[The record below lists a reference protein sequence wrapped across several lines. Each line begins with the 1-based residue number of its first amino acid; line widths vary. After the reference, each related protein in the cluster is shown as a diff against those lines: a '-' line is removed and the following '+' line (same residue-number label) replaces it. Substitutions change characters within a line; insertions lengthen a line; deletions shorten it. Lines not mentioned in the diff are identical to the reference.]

1 MKTYQKQ
8 TDPMNQTYKSLPII
22 DIQPFIN
29 GSARR
34 NVADQV
40 IEACKEIGFLI
51 IKGHEIEETVIND
64 AFNASKS
71 FFDLPQNIKN
81 KWHPNEP
88 SLQRGYHA
96 FATRGLSYTLGED
109 TPPDLRETYFMG
121 PIDDHSRHFQDV
133 VSAQKAY
140 APNILPGDEI
150 DLGVRLINL
159 YRSFEDLSAILLK
172 VFALGLDV
180 HEDYFLKLA
189 KRHFSILS
197 SHNYPPLTKNPKK
210 DQLRTGA
217 HTDFGAIT
225 ILAIKGNESGLE
237 VLMPDGHW
245 LGVNPPDGCLVV
257 NLGDMMNR
265 WTNGLWKSTLHR
277 VANPQNLNS
286 INSHRQ
292 TLGYFMHPDFDAL
305 IEVIPSCIARGTVAE
320 FAPIMAG
327 EHIAEKIR
335 ASHEGKNNP

>member
-8 TDPMNQTYKSLPII
+8 TDPMNQTYTSLPII

-51 IKGHEIEETVIND
+51 IKGHEIEETVINN

-121 PIDDHSRHFQDV
+121 PIDDHSKHFQDV

-159 YRSFEDLSAILLK
+159 YRSFEDLSAILL
-172 VFALGLDV
+172 
-180 HEDYFLKLA
+180 
-189 KRHFSILS
+189 S
-197 SHNYPPLTKNPKK
+197 
-210 DQLRTGA
+210 
-217 HTDFGAIT
+217 
-225 ILAIKGNESGLE
+225 
-237 VLMPDGHW
+237 
-245 LGVNPPDGCLVV
+245 
-257 NLGDMMNR
+257 
-265 WTNGLWKSTLHR
+265 
-277 VANPQNLNS
+277 
-286 INSHRQ
+286 
-292 TLGYFMHPDFDAL
+292 L
-305 IEVIPSCIARGTVAE
+305 I
-320 FAPIMAG
+320 
-327 EHIAEKIR
+327 HI
-335 ASHEGKNNP
+335 

>member
-88 SLQRGYHA
+88 SLQEVTTLSPHRDYHIPLA
-96 FATRGLSYTLGED
+96 RTRHLTFGKLILWGRSTIIQDTFKTLLV
-109 TPPDLRETYFMG
+109 P
-121 PIDDHSRHFQDV
+121 
-133 VSAQKAY
+133 QKAY

-150 DLGVRLINL
+150 DLGGTIDK
-159 YRSFEDLSAILLK
+159 SLS
-172 VFALGLDV
+172 
-180 HEDYFLKLA
+180 
-189 KRHFSILS
+189 
-197 SHNYPPLTKNPKK
+197 
-210 DQLRTGA
+210 
-217 HTDFGAIT
+217 
-225 ILAIKGNESGLE
+225 
-237 VLMPDGHW
+237 
-245 LGVNPPDGCLVV
+245 
-257 NLGDMMNR
+257 
-265 WTNGLWKSTLHR
+265 
-277 VANPQNLNS
+277 
-286 INSHRQ
+286 
-292 TLGYFMHPDFDAL
+292 
-305 IEVIPSCIARGTVAE
+305 VI
-320 FAPIMAG
+320 
-327 EHIAEKIR
+327 
-335 ASHEGKNNP
+335 

>member
-1 MKTYQKQ
+1 M
-8 TDPMNQTYKSLPII
+8 YKR
-22 DIQPFIN
+22 Q
-29 GSARR
+29 
-34 NVADQV
+34 
-40 IEACKEIGFLI
+40 
-51 IKGHEIEETVIND
+51 
-64 AFNASKS
+64 
-71 FFDLPQNIKN
+71 
-81 KWHPNEP
+81 
-88 SLQRGYHA
+88 
-96 FATRGLSYTLGED
+96 
-109 TPPDLRETYFMG
+109 
-121 PIDDHSRHFQDV
+121 
-133 VSAQKAY
+133 
-140 APNILPGDEI
+140 
-150 DLGVRLINL
+150 
-159 YRSFEDLSAILLK
+159 
-172 VFALGLDV
+172 
-180 HEDYFLKLA
+180 
-189 KRHFSILS
+189 

-320 FAPIMAG
+320 FAPIRAG
-327 EHIAEKIR
+327 EHIADKIR

>member
-34 NVADQV
+34 NVSDRV

-51 IKGHEIEETVIND
+51 IKGHEIEEKVIND

-81 KWHPNEP
+81 KWHPKEP

-121 PIDDHSRHFQDV
+121 PVDDHSRHFQDV

-140 APNILPGDEI
+140 APNILPDDEI
-150 DLGVRLINL
+150 DLVFDESELLEIN
-159 YRSFEDLSAILLK
+159 
-172 VFALGLDV
+172 
-180 HEDYFLKLA
+180 
-189 KRHFSILS
+189 
-197 SHNYPPLTKNPKK
+197 
-210 DQLRTGA
+210 
-217 HTDFGAIT
+217 
-225 ILAIKGNESGLE
+225 
-237 VLMPDGHW
+237 
-245 LGVNPPDGCLVV
+245 
-257 NLGDMMNR
+257 
-265 WTNGLWKSTLHR
+265 
-277 VANPQNLNS
+277 NLNN
-286 INSHRQ
+286 IPKTN
-292 TLGYFMHPDFDAL
+292 D
-305 IEVIPSCIARGTVAE
+305 EVSNTE
-320 FAPIMAG
+320 
-327 EHIAEKIR
+327 E
-335 ASHEGKNNP
+335 SNNEVSNTEELNN